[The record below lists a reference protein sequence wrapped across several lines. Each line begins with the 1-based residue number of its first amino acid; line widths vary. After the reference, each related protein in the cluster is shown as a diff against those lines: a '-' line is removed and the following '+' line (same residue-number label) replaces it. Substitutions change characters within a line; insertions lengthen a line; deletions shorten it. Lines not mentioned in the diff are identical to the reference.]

1 MEVIGGLTA
10 ICLGL
15 IVVLFLAVLA
25 MALVRD
31 DSDSVATIA
40 TAAFTLV
47 GTLVGAFFGIKI
59 GTDQAKTAQ
68 AQTELAVHDMRE
80 EAAKAQAFAA
90 CLDRDSVEQALT
102 DFEQLRPKP
111 PG

>member
-1 MEVIGGLTA
+1 VQVIGGLTA
-10 ICLGL
+10 VVLGL
-15 IVVLFLAVLA
+15 FVVLFVAVLA
-25 MALVRD
+25 MSLVHD
-31 DSDSVATIA
+31 DPENVATIA

-68 AQTELAVHDMRE
+68 AQTELAVHHMRE
-80 EAAKAQAFAA
+80 EAAKAQAFAGR
-90 CLDRDSVEQALT
+90 LDGNSMKEALE
-102 DFEQLRPKP
+102 DFEELRPKP

>member
-40 TAAFTLV
+40 TSAFTLV

-68 AQTELAVHDMRE
+68 AQTELAYTTCARR
-80 EAAKAQAFAA
+80 Q
-90 CLDRDSVEQALT
+90 RRR
-102 DFEQLRPKP
+102 RPSP
-111 PG
+111 PASIAIRLNRR